1 MATENEDDNEVSG
14 PPPDPS
20 IRAWRHPSEVA
31 AANAAAARGMAPL
44 PPQQP
49 PRHRRWSPHSFGAG
63 GVFGALLAIAAVV
76 STTPFNDEPD
86 TRVEFRPGPTAEPV
100 EANEQ
105 SDETQAGAT
114 SQVGAAINSTTTVLA
129 STTVVS
135 GLLDRNATIEPPV
148 DEVPGVFGLFH
159 LDGTTPVA
167 TAVLLDGRLLTS
179 ASALGGAERFVYV
192 LDGEPREATVYG
204 TDRFTDVAVLV
215 PDDPIDAPEITPAE
229 ARAEA
234 GDDVRLVAT
243 DGQPPQILV
252 AGRLIA
258 TDKNA
263 NTKDGHAVIGAM
275 YTSARVPEA
284 GGGAALVND
293 RNEAIG
299 LVIDSD
305 DYLAI
310 AIPLAI
316 AREIGDS
323 IIRTGWGHQAWI
335 GIEGSG
341 EGDGI
346 VLTSVGPE
354 SPAGRA
360 GLAVDDIIVSCSD
373 EPVTN
378 MADLVRWLRSA
389 GPGEELQLG
398 VTTDGL
404 QWNTTVVIG
413 SRPEKSPD
421 DRQQDATD
429 G

>member
-1 MATENEDDNEVSG
+1 MATEHEDENEVSG

-44 PPQQP
+44 PHQPP
-49 PRHRRWSPHSFGAG
+49 PRHQRWSPLSFGAG
-63 GVFGALLAIAAVV
+63 GVFGALLAIAAVA
-76 STTPFNDEPD
+76 TTMPFNEEPD
-86 TRVEFRPGPTAEPV
+86 TRVEFRPGPT
-100 EANEQ
+100 
-105 SDETQAGAT
+105 SDSDQPASNDQERAGAT
-114 SQVGAAINSTTTVLA
+114 NAVGTAINTTTTALA
-129 STTVVS
+129 STTIVS
-135 GLLDRNATIEPPV
+135 GLLEQDGTVEPPA

-167 TAVLLDGRLLTS
+167 TAVLLDGHLLTS
-179 ASALGGAERFVYV
+179 ASALGGAERFVY
-192 LDGEPREATVYG
+192 LIGGEPREATVYG

-215 PDDPIDAPEITPAE
+215 PDDPIDAPEIIPAGTT
-229 ARAEA
+229 AEA
-234 GDDVRLVAT
+234 GEDVRLVAT

-263 NTKDGHAVIGAM
+263 NTRDGHAVIGAM
-275 YTSARVPEA
+275 YTSARVPQA
-284 GGGAALVND
+284 GGGAALVNNS
-293 RNEAIG
+293 NEAIG

-310 AIPLAI
+310 AIPLAT
-316 AREIGDS
+316 AREIGNS

-341 EGDGI
+341 EADGI
-346 VLTSVGPE
+346 ILTAIGSE
-354 SPAGRA
+354 SPAARA
-360 GLAVDDIIVSCSD
+360 GLAVDDIVVSCNE
-373 EPVTN
+373 EPVTT
-378 MADLVRWLRSA
+378 MADLVRWLRNA
-389 GPGEELQLG
+389 GPGEELVLG

-404 QWNTTVVIG
+404 DWTTTVVIG
-413 SRPEKSPD
+413 SRPEKTPED
-421 DRQQDATD
+421 HQADVID